1 MKTSSPTLNFL
12 LLAAVWGS
20 SFLFMRMGAVE
31 FGAWPTAGLRIASAA
46 IALLPL
52 LLWRC
57 DLQLVRRKAGALLA
71 VGLLNTALPFALYC
85 WALQHIST
93 GLTSI
98 LNASSPLFG
107 AIVAWI
113 WLREAPGRWRVLGL
127 LLGFVG
133 MALLSWHKVSLGGEQ
148 TALSVL
154 ACLGATL
161 CYGIAASCTRRY
173 LAGVPPLAI
182 TAASLLGAALVM
194 VPPTLWYWPQ
204 RTPGLQAW
212 GAVLALG
219 LACTAWAYVLY
230 YRLIA
235 EAGPAKAL
243 TVTFVVPLF
252 ALLYGALLGETITLA
267 MVGYGLVILF
277 GVALS
282 TEAIR
287 PGAWFRP
294 PETPTAP
301 PP

>member
-1 MKTSSPTLNFL
+1 MKTSRSLTADFL

-20 SFLFMRMGAVE
+20 SFLFMRMGALE
-31 FGAWPTAGLRIASAA
+31 FGTWPTAGLRVIFAA
-46 IALLPL
+46 LALLPL

-57 DLQLVRRKAGALLA
+57 DLQLVRRKAGILLL

-113 WLREAPGRWRVLGL
+113 WLRDAPGRWRVLGL
-127 LLGFVG
+127 LLGFLG
-133 MALLSWHKVSLGGEQ
+133 IALLSWHKVALGGDQ

-161 CYGIAASCTRRY
+161 SYGIAASCTRVY
-173 LAGVPPLAI
+173 LVGVPPLAI
-182 TAASLLGAALVM
+182 AAASMLGSALVLI
-194 VPPTLWYWPQ
+194 PPTLWYWPTL
-204 RTPGLQAW
+204 TPGIKAW

-219 LACTAWAYVLY
+219 LLCTAWAYLLF
-230 YRLIA
+230 YRLIT

-243 TVTFVVPLF
+243 TVTFLVPLF
-252 ALLYGALLGETITLA
+252 ALLYGALLLGEIVTLA
-267 MVGYGLVILF
+267 MTGYGLVILL

-287 PGAWFRP
+287 PGLWFRNRP
-294 PETPTAP
+294 RP
-301 PP
+301 